1 MYNNEDCLLSTGSL
15 YCNISSDNLK
25 TTVPEDVRFLFSF
38 RFFDHGHFT
47 ENKSFNYCCNKPQ
60 QFSIFNI
67 NF

>member
-38 RFFDHGHFT
+38 RFFDPRAFYR
-47 ENKSFNYCCNKPQ
+47 EQVFQ
-60 QFSIFNI
+60 LLLQ
-67 NF
+67 